1 MSRSLVALLGLLLVA
16 AGASPQG
23 VPATAGPT
31 EAPTGAPAAAAPPEG
46 EHPSAT
52 VWLYNP
58 RARTATGLERLA
70 EGKTEVTIEAFD
82 QALALAPDDPR
93 LQFNAGTASLAG
105 DGEPAIELL
114 ETAAR
119 AAPAG
124 LAADAFYNLGNARL
138 AGRDPAGAVEAF
150 EQSLRLEPANPDAKH
165 NLELARRL
173 LQQQEQQQQQQQQ
186 QQEQRDGG
194 EGDSQQS
201 QQREQEERQD
211 QEEQDSEPT
220 PGDSPP
226 QPGEEPPP
234 DDSRQPLPDF
244 EEQPE
249 MTAEQAAA
257 ILEAVE
263 NLEREQRRQQALE
276 QRKRAKGERDW

>member
-1 MSRSLVALLGLLLVA
+1 MSRTLGTLLGLLFVA

-23 VPATAGPT
+23 DPTTGPPAP
-31 EAPTGAPAAAAPPEG
+31 APTPEAERPSAAA
-46 EHPSAT
+46 
-52 VWLYNP
+52 WLHNP
-58 RARTATGLERLA
+58 RARTAAGLERLA
-70 EGKTEVTIEAFD
+70 EEETEAALDAFD
-82 QALALAPDDPR
+82 EALALAPDDPR

-105 DGEPAIELL
+105 DGEGAVELL

-119 AAPAG
+119 AAPAD
-124 LAADAFYNLGNARL
+124 LAADALYNLGTARL
-138 AGRDPAGAVEAF
+138 SGGDPAGAIEAF

-173 LQQQEQQQQQQQQ
+173 LERQEKQEQQQEQGD
-186 QQEQRDGG
+186 EGD
-194 EGDSQQS
+194 GDSQQ
-201 QQREQEERQD
+201 QREQDGQQD
-211 QEEQDSEPT
+211 QQDQQHQQDQDREQP

-226 QPGEEPPP
+226 RSGDQPPP

-263 NLEREQRRQQALE
+263 NLEREQRRQQARE
-276 QRKRAKGERDW
+276 QRKRAKGDRDW